1 MMPRS
6 KKLPGNGDQGYFNEK
21 RPVNVRVD
29 GTAHLA
35 ELFPRS
41 GDADEYPAITVD
53 LSEWSAIP
61 KLPRDQRRGLLALR
75 AGPAYDSK
83 LLFSANSHQWFSS
96 QAVTERE
103 GCGPDRPVRSPDE
116 RGV

>member
-6 KKLPGNGDQGYFNEK
+6 KKLPGSGDQEYFNEK

-35 ELFPRS
+35 ELFPRP
-41 GDADEYPAITVD
+41 GDADEYPAITD
-53 LSEWSAIP
+53 LSEWSAMR
-61 KLPRDQRRGLLALR
+61 KLTRNQLRGLLALR

-83 LLFSANSHQWFSS
+83 LLFSADSHQWFPLR
-96 QAVTERE
+96 Q
-103 GCGPDRPVRSPDE
+103 
-116 RGV
+116 